1 MDDRKEMTLDGFYK
15 EWNSALST
23 VIVNTSGST
32 GKPKSIRVEKS
43 RMIESAKMT
52 CSFLGLTS
60 DDSALLCM
68 PLRYIAGKMVVVR
81 TIVSGMRLISIPPT
95 SHPLKDLEDI
105 PTFAAM
111 VPMQVFNSLSV
122 PEEAD
127 KLKRIKNLIIGGGP
141 VNDLLYSKLQ
151 HFPNAVWSTYGMT
164 ETLSHIALRRLNGAS
179 ASEHYYPFPSV
190 KLSLSAENTLII
202 DAPLVCDETLQ
213 TNDIAR
219 IYPDGSFMILGRK
232 DNVINSGGIKIQ
244 AEEMEK
250 LLRPFIPVSFVITSV
265 PDQRLGQAVTLLLA
279 DQPDTEEIGNK
290 LHEILEPYYRPKHIL
305 TIESIPQTENGK
317 INRAECRILA
327 KQMLMTFYPHT
338 LTP

>member
-1 MDDRKEMTLDGFYK
+1 MTLDEFYK

-32 GKPKSIRVEKS
+32 GKPKSMRVEKS

-81 TIVSGMRLISIPPT
+81 TLVSGMRLISIPPT

-141 VNDLLYSKLQ
+141 VNDLLYSKLLY
-151 HFPNAVWSTYGMT
+151 FPNAVWSTYGMT
-164 ETLSHIALRRLNGAS
+164 ETLSHIAMRRLNGPT
-179 ASEHYYPFPSV
+179 ASEYYIPLDGIHLSV
-190 KLSLSAENTLII
+190 NEMGCLCI
-202 DAPLVCDETLQ
+202 DAPKICPEVLQ
-213 TNDIAR
+213 TNDIVKFDSEGHR
-219 IYPDGSFMILGRK
+219 FKVLGRI
-232 DNVINSGGIKIQ
+232 DNVIISGGVKIHI
-244 AEEMEK
+244 EEVEK
-250 LLRPFIPVSFVITSV
+250 M
-265 PDQRLGQAVTLLLA
+265 
-279 DQPDTEEIGNK
+279 
-290 LHEILEPYYRPKHIL
+290 LEPIIAPPFAITKKSDKKFGEIVVMVVQGSFTEADLSNIREQIEATLPMYWQPKRYVVIDK
-305 TIESIPQTENGK
+305 IPMTATGK
-317 INRAECRILA
+317 IARSALQDIVE
-327 KQMLMTFYPHT
+327 KM
-338 LTP
+338 